1 MYLETI
7 NNRTNVNT
15 LGFLKIAVI
24 RIDVKHENFGEE
36 ISVFFLWKKVL
47 LKILLSINRWTDYIV
62 RR

>member
-36 ISVFFLWKKVL
+36 ISVFFL
-47 LKILLSINRWTDYIV
+47 
-62 RR
+62 